1 MYQADIPILLI
12 VNFTI
17 ILKQKKKKKKW
28 NKDGRW
34 QVFERA
40 WETAHKFRFLQISC
54 IFFFIFLAHDLNW
67 PNGSTTPHIIS
78 IIRYSFHQ
86 QQFCCPHKDIEKK
99 EYRNQS
105 IFDRSIPNYC
115 EERALRDTHR
125 DRTCCRSGP
134 KTKKMLFVY
143 KRKRNIRSRY
153 WPLMTECLLSLECN
167 MVCCC
172 GHIRRRTVRSTK
184 LAIVQHTNQCL
195 YSHV

>member
-1 MYQADIPILLI
+1 MGNSTQVSLFT
-12 VNFTI
+12 NF
-17 ILKQKKKKKKW
+17 
-28 NKDGRW
+28 
-34 QVFERA
+34 VYF
-40 WETAHKFRFLQISC
+40 
-54 IFFFIFLAHDLNW
+54 FFFIFLAHDLNW
-67 PNGSTTPHIIS
+67 LNGSTTPHIIS

-143 KRKRNIRSRY
+143 KRKRNIRLRY